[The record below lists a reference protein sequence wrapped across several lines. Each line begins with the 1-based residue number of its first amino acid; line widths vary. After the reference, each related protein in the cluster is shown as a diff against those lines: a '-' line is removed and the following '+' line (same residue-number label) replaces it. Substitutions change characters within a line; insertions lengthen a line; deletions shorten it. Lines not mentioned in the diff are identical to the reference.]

1 MVRLSPSPVLDMSPL
16 PERSEGVK
24 GKRQRPQADSPRTDS
39 TLQQGLAAAS
49 SSSSSSSSPTPS
61 QPCEGYLEE
70 GLLLLKH
77 KIRNIE
83 KKRLKLD
90 DYRKRLKDGEKL
102 NRDQMDAV
110 DKYEEVVQN
119 LMFAKD
125 LQKTL
130 SALSQECCRAA
141 LQLVKTQRKAVRREQ
156 VVRAEGERKR
166 LGSVLHVRHVL
177 LGLQQEHTRRDLRSG
192 QNHAPFLGAGEI
204 QHLLDL
210 AALVGC
216 KRDESMSLG
225 DQMEKASFI
234 YRDLLD
240 GRDKP
245 IAGSTYKHMK
255 EQLVRLMDCGYF
267 DQAPAPH
274 SESLGEAEVL
284 ETRKGERSGNPPV
297 GISDPS
303 KITTTNEVPTI
314 EFLNRCYMPKMD
326 ICGRGQPQ
334 NIQALNQNWKAEL
347 MELKQQ
353 EPCESWDMKFTEKLA
368 CPEPNPQN
376 WREAT
381 FLPKGQRQ
389 EKMSGVLQDPKSTLK
404 GEAPVEV
411 SQSPSSLPEDPTL
424 RKQQLQDL
432 MEEIQGSFSFM
443 QDSVLDRDGT
453 PTNECCE
460 LSQPTPGSS
469 NPAEQREPKTSQA
482 NCLPKVLHSTPLPV
496 RLLSIDSTTNRTNEG
511 QPPDNPDPSVTVN
524 QVSDGNIQLSGDE
537 GFGSPPL
544 NHEESILLMSP
555 ADQTPEQGPVSQ
567 PPPDDA
573 GPTPPH
579 PAQPA
584 SSAPISPTP
593 STAAAT
599 PFQDTHVVL
608 VNTPLPPR
616 SELDQKPDTSTL
628 SDSYSLSVSTASTQ
642 TPPDASL
649 LDQADLQPVTS
660 YQSECPVGN
669 GYQVYLAPCQPA
681 GVHLR
686 SSQPYYG
693 RGAVRGTAR
702 GSRGLSRPPGGY
714 KGGLEGYRTGLRSL
728 GGSSIPH
735 SSREITPVLYGF
747 RETGY
752 QHSYK
757 RGSGTGGQR
766 NSSRVAW
773 NDVSQVSSSET
784 DSETFASVDS
794 GHGDSRSITPIDA
807 PATAQG
813 SALTPVH
820 VFQLAQQMRV
830 AFSAARTVNFAPG
843 ALDQTITFDL
853 LHSNLGDTFDAN
865 LGRFTCPAD
874 GTYVFIFHILKLAV
888 NVPLYVNLMRN
899 EEVMVSAYANDGAPD
914 HETASNHAVLQL
926 RQGDRVWL
934 RLHRGA
940 IYGSSWKYSTFSG
953 YLLYQD

>member
-1 MVRLSPSPVLDMSPL
+1 MVRLSLSPVLDVSPL
-16 PERSEGVK
+16 PERPEEVK
-24 GKRQRPQADSPRTDS
+24 GKRRRPQADSPRTVS
-39 TLQQGLAAAS
+39 ALQQGLAAAA
-49 SSSSSSSSPTPS
+49 SSSSSSSPTPS

-125 LQKTL
+125 LQKSL
-130 SALSQECCRAA
+130 GALSQE
-141 LQLVKTQRKAVRREQ
+141 LLKTQRKVVRREQ
-156 VVRAEGERKR
+156 AVRAEAEKKR

-177 LGLQQEHTRRDLRSG
+177 LTLQQEHVRRDLRSG
-192 QNHAPFLGAGEI
+192 QDHAPFLGPGEI
-204 QHLLDL
+204 EHLLDL

-216 KRDESMSLG
+216 KREETMRYQATCPVFRGECPLG
-225 DQMEKASFI
+225 GYPTAVTVMVLGFILCQNWLNVMVNEISSDSVFKLAPCKATP
-234 YRDLLD
+234 L
-240 GRDKP
+240 KP
-245 IAGSTYKHMK
+245 
-255 EQLVRLMDCGYF
+255 EQLWSCGGY
-267 DQAPAPH
+267 
-274 SESLGEAEVL
+274 
-284 ETRKGERSGNPPV
+284 
-297 GISDPS
+297 
-303 KITTTNEVPTI
+303 
-314 EFLNRCYMPKMD
+314 
-326 ICGRGQPQ
+326 
-334 NIQALNQNWKAEL
+334 
-347 MELKQQ
+347 
-353 EPCESWDMKFTEKLA
+353 
-368 CPEPNPQN
+368 
-376 WREAT
+376 
-381 FLPKGQRQ
+381 
-389 EKMSGVLQDPKSTLK
+389 
-404 GEAPVEV
+404 
-411 SQSPSSLPEDPTL
+411 PTL

-432 MEEIQGSFSFM
+432 MEQIQGSFSFM
-443 QDSVLDRDGT
+443 Q
-453 PTNECCE
+453 
-460 LSQPTPGSS
+460 
-469 NPAEQREPKTSQA
+469 
-482 NCLPKVLHSTPLPV
+482 STPLPV
-496 RLLSIDSTTNRTNEG
+496 RLLSTDSTTNVTNEG
-511 QPPDNPDPSVTVN
+511 QPPVNPDPSVAVD
-524 QVSDGNIQLSGDE
+524 QVSD
-537 GFGSPPL
+537 
-544 NHEESILLMSP
+544 
-555 ADQTPEQGPVSQ
+555 

-573 GPTPPH
+573 GPAPPL
-579 PAQPA
+579 PAQPV
-584 SSAPISPTP
+584 SSAPISPTA
-593 STAAAT
+593 SMAAAT
-599 PFQDTHVVL
+599 PLQDTHIVL
-608 VNTPLPPR
+608 ANTPLPPR
-616 SELDQKPDTSTL
+616 SELDQKPDASAL

-642 TPPDASL
+642 TPPEASL
-649 LDQADLQPVTS
+649 LDQANLQPVTS

-669 GYQVYLAPCQPA
+669 SYQVYLSPCQPS

-693 RGAVRGTAR
+693 RGAIRGTAR
-702 GSRGLSRPPGGY
+702 GSRGLSRSPGGY

-728 GGSSIPH
+728 GGSSVPH

-773 NDVSQVSSSET
+773 NDMSQVSSSET

-794 GHGDSRSITPIDA
+794 GHGDSRCITPIDA
-807 PATAQG
+807 PAATQG

-853 LHSNLGDTFDAN
+853 LHSNLGDAFDAH